1 MAMNLANS
9 TVGMAPPE
17 NGYLS
22 AEDKEAWSR
31 QGVAFYIHGIELDTT
46 NSYGERWILSVQ
58 ATDGEKR
65 RIGLGCNPRRD
76 AQFTAMRSNLTEAGV
91 GPLNLVQRAI
101 GGGKSVWELLDAVDA
116 GPEDN

>member
-22 AEDKEAWSR
+22 AEEKEAWSR
-31 QGVAFYIHGIELDTT
+31 EGVVFYIRSLDLDTS
-46 NSYGERWILSVQ
+46 NSYGERWIVSVE
-58 ATDGEKR
+58 TNDGEKR

-76 AQFTAMRSNLTEAGV
+76 AQFAAMRHNLTDAGI
-91 GPLNLVQRAI
+91 GPLQLISRAI
-101 GGGKSVWELLDAVDA
+101 GGGKTVWELLDAVDVQQ
-116 GPEDN
+116 P

>member
-22 AEDKEAWSR
+22 ADEKEDWARE
-31 QGVAFYIHGIELDTT
+31 GVAFYIRSIELDTSNT
-46 NSYGERWILSVQ
+46 YGERWIAGVET
-58 ATDGEKR
+58 TDGEKR

-76 AQFTAMRSNLTEAGV
+76 AQFTAMRNNMTDAGV

-101 GGGKSVWELLDAVDA
+101 GGGKSVWELLDAVDVQQ
-116 GPEDN
+116 P